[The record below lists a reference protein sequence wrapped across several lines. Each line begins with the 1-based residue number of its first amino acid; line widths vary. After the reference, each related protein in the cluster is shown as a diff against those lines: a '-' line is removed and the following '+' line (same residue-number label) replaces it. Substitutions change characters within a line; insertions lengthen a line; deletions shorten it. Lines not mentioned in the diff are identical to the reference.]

1 MGKERRRY
9 LREKKVIRRE
19 KHIDVSASQILQL
32 MTEEDRPLL
41 LREILRRLGLQKE
54 QRQEARE
61 FLRDLAEGGKVVR
74 IRGNRYGLPS
84 KMNLI
89 VGKVKTHP
97 DGYGFVI
104 PEAEGEEDIFIS
116 PRNLKEAMHGDR
128 VVARVESIQQK
139 GREGSVIRILER
151 KTRKVV
157 GKFMRARNYSYVA
170 PEDERILQEVFI
182 PEGETKRAR
191 PNQIVVAEI
200 TRYPTGRAR
209 PEGRITHILG
219 YPDDP
224 EIEPQIIIH
233 KYDLP
238 HRFTSAASKEAQ
250 NLPSTPSLHEYKNRV
265 DLREIPTFTID
276 GENARDFD
284 DAVSIE
290 RDEDGGVKLYVSISD
305 VSHYVRE
312 ETALDNEAYSRG
324 TSVYFP
330 DRAIP
335 MFPTE
340 LSNEICC
347 LHPRVDRLTLTAE
360 LRYDGNGERKGVR
373 FYPSVIRSDERLTYT
388 LVKKILVDEEVEL
401 KRNFKHLL
409 PSLELMADLSQE
421 LRRRRTERGAIDFDL
436 PEPEVILNLQ
446 GETEDVIRA
455 ERNLA
460 HQIIEEFMIAA
471 NEAVARF
478 MEEKGFPFIYR
489 VHEPPKKEAVDE
501 FRRFISHLGYKSM
514 RPDHGMKK
522 GSDHSPKEFQK
533 VLFEFKGRPEERV
546 VNEILLRSMK
556 WAKYS
561 AKNLGH
567 FGLAS
572 DGYTHFTSPIRRYP
586 DLIVHRLLK
595 QVLSEKE
602 VKISEEV
609 LANKADHLSDR
620 ERVAMEAEREILN
633 RYRVRFMR
641 GKIGEEFEGVISGVT
656 AFGFFVELKDIF
668 VEGLVR
674 VTSLHDDYYQYHEK
688 NYCIVGERTHKTFSI
703 GDEIRVRVDR
713 VDVERRHID
722 FGLVRKLSGM
732 NPEPK
737 MLGLL

>member
-1 MGKERRRY
+1 MGKKRIKPY
-9 LREKKVIRRE
+9 KAKKVDRKERLSGIS
-19 KHIDVSASQILQL
+19 VQQL
-32 MTEEDRPLL
+32 LELMKEEDRPLL
-41 LREILRRLGLQKE
+41 LREILRRLGLEKE
-54 QRQEARE
+54 QRQKARE
-61 FLRDLAEGGKVVR
+61 YLRDLADEGKVVR

-89 VGKVKTHP
+89 VGRVKAHP

-104 PEAEGEEDIFIS
+104 PETEGEEDIFIS
-116 PRNLKEAMHGDR
+116 SRNLKEAMHGDR
-128 VVARVESIQQK
+128 VVARIESIRKK
-139 GREGSVIRILER
+139 GKEGSVIRILER

-157 GKFMRARNYSYVA
+157 GKFMRAKNYSYII

-182 PEGETKRAR
+182 PEGETKKAR

-200 TRYPTGRAR
+200 TQYPTERAR

-224 EIEPQIIIH
+224 EVEPQIIIH

-238 HRFTSAASKEAQ
+238 YRFTSAALKEAQ
-250 NLPSTPSLHEYKNRV
+250 NLPPASSSHETKGRI
-265 DLREIPTFTID
+265 DLRGIPTFTID

-290 RDEDGGVKLYVSISD
+290 RERDGGVKLYVSISD

-312 ETALDNEAYSRG
+312 ETTLDNEAYLRG

-360 LRYDGNGERKGVR
+360 LRYDENGERRGVQ
-373 FYPSVIRSDERLTYT
+373 FYPSVIRSNERLTYT
-388 LVKKILVDEEVEL
+388 LVRKILVDGDSEL
-401 KRNFKHLL
+401 KRKFKHLL
-409 PSLELMADLSQE
+409 PSLELMADLCQK

-446 GETEDVIRA
+446 GEAEDIIRA

-471 NEAVARF
+471 NEAVAHF

-489 VHEPPKKEAVDE
+489 IHEPPKKEAIDE
-501 FRRFISHLGYKSM
+501 FRRFISHLGYK
-514 RPDHGMKK
+514 MKK
-522 GSDHSPKEFQK
+522 DSDHSPKEFQR
-533 VLFEFKGRPEERV
+533 VLSDIRGRPEERV
-546 VNEILLRSMK
+546 VNQILLRSMK

-595 QVLSEKE
+595 RVLSKKD
-602 VKISEEV
+602 VKIPEEL
-609 LANKADHLSDR
+609 LANKADHLSER

-633 RYRVRFMR
+633 RYRVRFM
-641 GKIGEEFEGVISGVT
+641 KDKTGEEFEGIISGVA

-668 VEGLVR
+668 VDGLVR
-674 VTSLHDDYYQYHEK
+674 MTSLHDDYYQYHEK
-688 NYCIVGERTHKTFSI
+688 RYCLVGERTHKTFRI
-703 GDEIRVRVDR
+703 GDEVRVRVDR

-722 FGLVRKLSGM
+722 FGLIQK
-732 NPEPK
+732 K
-737 MLGLL
+737 

>member
-1 MGKERRRY
+1 MGKRR
-9 LREKKVIRRE
+9 KKYSRKDKRDRQE
-19 KHIDVSASQILQL
+19 YHIDLSAPQILQL
-32 MTEEDRPLL
+32 MSEEDRPLL

-54 QRQEARE
+54 QRQKARE
-61 FLRDLAEGGKVVR
+61 FLRDLAEEGKVVR

-89 VGKVKTHP
+89 VGTVKTHP
-97 DGYGFVI
+97 DGYGFVT
-104 PEAEGEEDIFIS
+104 PETEGEEDIFIS
-116 PRNLKEAMHGDR
+116 PRNLKEAMYGDR
-128 VVARVESIQQK
+128 VVARVESIRKK
-139 GREGSVIRILER
+139 GKEGSIIRILER

-157 GKFMRARNYSYVA
+157 GKFMRAKNYSYVI
-170 PEDERILQEVFI
+170 PEDERILPEVFI
-182 PEGETKRAR
+182 PEGESKRAR
-191 PNQIVVAEI
+191 PNQFVVAEI
-200 TRYPTGRAR
+200 IRYPTERAR

-233 KYDLP
+233 KYELP
-238 HRFTSAASKEAQ
+238 YRFTSTTLREAQ
-250 NLPSTPSLHEYKNRV
+250 NLSPAPSSQEYRNRI
-265 DLREIPTFTID
+265 DLRGIPTFTID
-276 GENARDFD
+276 GENAKDFD
-284 DAVSIE
+284 DAVSVE
-290 RDEDGGVKLYVSISD
+290 REKDGGVRLYVSISD
-305 VSHYVRE
+305 VSYYVRE
-312 ETALDNEAYSRG
+312 DTSLDGEAYSRG

-335 MFPTE
+335 MFPSE

-388 LVKKILVDEEVEL
+388 WVKKILVDQDPEL
-401 KRNFKHLL
+401 REKFSPLL
-409 PSLELMADLSQE
+409 PSLVLMADLCQE
-421 LRRRRTERGAIDFDL
+421 LRRRRTEGGAIDFDL
-436 PEPEVILNLQ
+436 PEPEIILNLQ

-455 ERNLA
+455 ERSLA
-460 HQIIEEFMIAA
+460 HEIIEEFMIAA
-471 NEAVARF
+471 NEAVAHF
-478 MEEKGFPFIYR
+478 MEEKGLPFIYR
-489 VHEPPKKEAVDE
+489 IHEPPKKEAIDE
-501 FRRFISHLGYKSM
+501 FRRFISHLGYRM
-514 RPDHGMKK
+514 RKEP
-522 GSDHSPKEFQK
+522 DHSPKEFQR
-533 VLFEFKGRPEERV
+533 VLSDVKGRPEERV

-595 QVLSEKE
+595 KALSKE
-602 VKISEEV
+602 EMKVSEEV
-609 LANKADHLSDR
+609 LVSKADHLSNR
-620 ERVAMEAEREILN
+620 ERVAMEAEREILD
-633 RYRVRFMR
+633 RYRVRFMKD
-641 GKIGEEFEGVISGVT
+641 KIGEEYEGIISGVA

-674 VTSLHDDYYQYHEK
+674 MTSLHDDYYQYHEK
-688 NYCIVGERTHKTFSI
+688 KYCLVGERTHKTFRI
-703 GDEIRVRVDR
+703 GDEVRVRVDR

-722 FGLVRKLSGM
+722 FGLTDMKDKETRRRGDSVTR
-732 NPEPK
+732 
-737 MLGLL
+737 